1 MRTIFP
7 AHGSEIMLAPVPS
20 SLSHSSRAHHATF
33 AARGLSPLLYE
44 TDLGGEFSGDAWDGA
59 VLAVGAHHETRAPEA
74 HGRRRGRAPRLVR
87 RRVRCL
93 TCHHSLRLYVGHR

>member
-7 AHGSEIMLAPVPS
+7 AHWSEIVLAPVPS

-74 HGRRRGRAPRLVR
+74 HGRR
-87 RRVRCL
+87 
-93 TCHHSLRLYVGHR
+93 

>member
-1 MRTIFP
+1 MAWSPESAAPEAEAAQPRNSSAPSARPERETFDDVACADP
-7 AHGSEIMLAPVPS
+7 RALLA
-20 SLSHSSRAHHATF
+20 ATQRRL

-74 HGRRRGRAPRLVR
+74 HGRR
-87 RRVRCL
+87 
-93 TCHHSLRLYVGHR
+93 